1 MTSAG
6 ITFMRANPPTKGHFL
21 IVEELH
27 NLDTDK
33 KYIYLSHS
41 HDSRKNPL
49 PYEEKYS
56 FFKTFVDEKYSD
68 VEVVYSN
75 ARSIIEALHELYEK
89 GFDEIT
95 VALGSDRI
103 EDFRRLI
110 NLYNGKPSKSTGVM
124 PFEFSKVDFIQAGN
138 IRDEDAD
145 DLSSM
150 SATKQRRLAA
160 EGNYEEFAK
169 GVPTEDESLKKELYN
184 SLRKGMKITEAL
196 FGKPVEVY
204 YEVGPIIKAW
214 WKKDPNGILGFL
226 GKDPWK
232 YDVQWWPAEPE
243 LFNRIYHLTDLDSKV
258 RRNIVDID
266 TINAEFKKTGKYD
279 EVLYSTV
286 KVIYKN
292 EKAYKKYN
300 EDIIEFLETFTEP
313 DDGYEESSYIKKL
326 PTREELEKEG
336 FPDIR
341 AIEI

>member
-41 HDSRKNPL
+41 QDSKKNPL

-68 VEVVYSN
+68 VEVVYSD

-95 VALGSDRI
+95 VVLGSDRI
-103 EDFRRLI
+103 EDFKRLI
-110 NLYNGKPSKSTGVM
+110 NLYNGKPNKVGVI

-138 IRDEDAD
+138 IRDEDAG
-145 DLSSM
+145 DLSSV

-160 EGNYEEFAK
+160 EGNYEEFTK

-184 SLRKGMKITEAL
+184 SLRKYMRL
-196 FGKPVEVY
+196 
-204 YEVGPIIKAW
+204 
-214 WKKDPNGILGFL
+214 
-226 GKDPWK
+226 
-232 YDVQWWPAEPE
+232 
-243 LFNRIYHLTDLDSKV
+243 RDL
-258 RRNIVDID
+258 
-266 TINAEFKKTGKYD
+266 
-279 EVLYSTV
+279 
-286 KVIYKN
+286 
-292 EKAYKKYN
+292 
-300 EDIIEFLETFTEP
+300 
-313 DDGYEESSYIKKL
+313 
-326 PTREELEKEG
+326 KEG
-336 FPDIR
+336 IFDIE